1 MPEHTLF
8 HFVFLCQ
15 VLLVSFYFP
24 RKLLNRM
31 RYVFEAYPPSTHP
44 KLYPQPIEYYEKA
57 RRNFSIMNWCI
68 LAAGLLI
75 LGVLVGYSRSGEWDH
90 VIAMWYVAV
99 QFIPVMLL
107 DRSLHNEFKLMRLL
121 NSRTTRT
128 AELRPRRLLDY
139 LSPAAIGLTAGTY
152 LAFVLL
158 VIYVR
163 QFDFQWFGGY
173 LNVAIVTIAD
183 LLLVGIIFRMI
194 YGKKPNPHQSSADRA
209 RHIETTARIFM
220 FVSIA
225 ATTFISLSIVLS
237 AFDLRSFHPAAQ
249 SVYFQLLALISL
261 QGYQVNKT
269 NFDVYKEDPLA
280 T

>member
-31 RYVFEAYPPSTHP
+31 RYVFETYPPSTHP
-44 KLYPQPIEYYEKA
+44 KLYPQPIEHYEKA
-57 RRNFSIMNWCI
+57 RRNFRIMNWCI

-75 LGVLVGYSRSGEWDH
+75 LGVLLVYSRSGKWDH
-90 VIAMWYVAV
+90 VIAMWYFFV
-99 QFIPVMLL
+99 QFVPVMLL
-107 DRSLHNEFKLMRLL
+107 DLSSHTEFKLMRLL
-121 NSRTTRT
+121 NSRTTRR

-139 LSPAAIGLTAGTY
+139 VSPTAIGMTVSTY

-163 QFDFQWFGGY
+163 QFDFPWFGGY

-183 LLLVGIIFRMI
+183 LFFVGIIFRKI

-209 RHIETTARIFM
+209 RHIEATAKILV

-237 AFDLRSFHPAAQ
+237 AFDLRSFQPAAQ
-249 SVYFQLLALISL
+249 SLYFQLLALICL
-261 QGYQVNKT
+261 QTYQVNQT

>member
-31 RYVFEAYPPSTHP
+31 RYVFETYPPSTHP
-44 KLYPQPIEYYEKA
+44 KLYPQPIEHYEKA
-57 RRNFSIMNWCI
+57 RRNFRIMNWCI

-75 LGVLVGYSRSGEWDH
+75 LGVLLVYSRSGKWDH
-90 VIAMWYVAV
+90 VIAMWYFFV
-99 QFIPVMLL
+99 QFVPVMLL
-107 DRSLHNEFKLMRLL
+107 DLSSHTEFKLMRLL
-121 NSRTTRT
+121 NSRTTRR

-139 LSPAAIGLTAGTY
+139 VSPTAIGMTVSTY

-163 QFDFQWFGGY
+163 QFDFPWFGGY

-183 LLLVGIIFRMI
+183 LFFVGIIFRKI

-209 RHIETTARIFM
+209 RHIEATAKILV

-237 AFDLRSFHPAAQ
+237 AFDLRSFQPAAQ
-249 SVYFQLLALISL
+249 SLYFQLLALICL
-261 QGYQVNKT
+261 QTYQVSQT
-269 NFDVYKEDPLA
+269 DFDVYKEDPLA